1 MTQTAIKYARA
12 LWEVNIPDETIDQ
25 MMEQY
30 HQTPEL
36 QQVLE
41 NPVIITYICLIKNP
55 LFEAGFCIEQD
66 IEGAS
71 CSPRHSL

>member
-36 QQVLE
+36 QQ
-41 NPVIITYICLIKNP
+41 
-55 LFEAGFCIEQD
+55 
-66 IEGAS
+66 
-71 CSPRHSL
+71 

>member
-41 NPVIITYICLIKNP
+41 NPVIHA
-55 LFEAGFCIEQD
+55 FRVR
-66 IEGAS
+66 EGQVS
-71 CSPRHSL
+71 KDEIVTI

>member
-41 NPVIITYICLIKNP
+41 NPVIH
-55 LFEAGFCIEQD
+55 AEQKYAVID
-66 IEGAS
+66 RIFPK
-71 CSPRHSL
+71 CRDF